1 MQDDEIEKLTRYLQG
16 VFGADDL
23 VVLRH
28 PENDGQALVAKGQS
42 YFARIDRDED
52 EGEVSFDLS
61 KDVPDAPPDELQEY
75 FDEMFAGQKVAIR
88 KRKTDESK
96 EVYRGEEFMGVLY
109 PDEGADG
116 DSMVFNMAILDID
129 LDPEVDEA

>member
-1 MQDDEIEKLTRYLQG
+1 MEDDEIAKLTRYLRT

-28 PENDGQALVAKGQS
+28 PENEEQALVAKGQT

-75 FDEMFAGQKVAIR
+75 FDEMFGGQTVAIR
-88 KRKTDESK
+88 KRKTDQSK
-96 EVYRGEEFMGVLY
+96 EVYREEEFMGVLY

-129 LDPEVDEA
+129 LDPQAAEA